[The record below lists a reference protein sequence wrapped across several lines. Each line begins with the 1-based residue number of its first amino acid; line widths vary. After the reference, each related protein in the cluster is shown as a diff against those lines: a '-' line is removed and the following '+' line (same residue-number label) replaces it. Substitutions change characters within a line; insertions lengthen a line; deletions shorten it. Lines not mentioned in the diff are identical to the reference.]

1 MGNAARVNSS
11 FGGRRQGLAFP
22 VNFGRL
28 GGVRDGAARSSSARG
43 QSREEE
49 FNFALG
55 ETLRNTRARW
65 RANPLLIAVERTG
78 TISGRGNAGKR
89 PDILIIDPRLPPLV
103 IECSFDAADANQDAS
118 ARLGDIVKSGNSE
131 VKTALSVYIPKSFR
145 SSASPKYDLSA
156 GAEIGFALY
165 QKTDADTRRWPGEGF
180 LQGKVA
186 DLSALLAAASLPK
199 EDIERVADDV
209 ASLVDEAAA
218 VLESLPSAT
227 TKKIDRRINRGS
239 LLMSLKTTM
248 VLWLNALLT
257 QQRLHGQGVDVPSLD
272 FASQTLPSHSAQI
285 KIWRRIKEKNW
296 NAIFDPAVEILEM
309 AGNSDP
315 RSTGRALEKLTEA
328 VEKIENAGLGLHI
341 NVGAELFPKLSE
353 DRKQAA
359 AFYTQA
365 ATAELLAALTIRQC
379 DLTPKQWADGNL
391 FSDRSLADLACGTG
405 TLLRAGYRRI
415 QTVHELA
422 GGTVRSL
429 EELHRKA
436 METGLIG
443 TDVSPIAAHLTSSSL
458 AAIGMGK
465 PYGKSQIGW
474 LMVGGKTNATG
485 SLDYF
490 ETQKIYDFM
499 QEVAGLST
507 GGREIRNLQSVDIPD
522 NSITWI
528 LMNPPYSRTRRG
540 QSVFDIAGLTESNR
554 KACQK
559 RWGKL
564 IKDEPA
570 NAKAGMAASFLALAR
585 RKIKPG
591 GRIGFVLPLTA
602 AFADTWTVT
611 RQMIERNFIDVAAIV
626 IAAGQALGNDAL
638 SADTKMEEMLL
649 VATRRSESAERKE
662 WAPIKCV
669 TLYAPVTRP
678 GEAGETARAISQAL
692 GQVDEVGASCPVRVG
707 ETEFGQICVF
717 DPGGEGAPWGPL
729 GVKHADLAVAAEQL
743 TKGRLIFA
751 GWSEAFSFGMTT
763 LGEIF
768 DVGPS
773 HDSIGHL
780 VKGDGRGA
788 FKFFPVQGEA
798 DAIGADR
805 SLWAADSKAQR
816 CLVVPPTHKGV
827 PVTGGKC
834 EEMRAYR
841 GRLFYARNMRWTSQ
855 ALLAA
860 MTKNDAMGG
869 RAWTVLQY
877 KDHRVCKAFMLWA
890 NSTLGMIVHW
900 TRGQRTQSGRSTA
913 QVKALGKI
921 PCPRLDALGGPA
933 LDWVAARFDELASR
947 PLLPVCQSHA
957 DETRREIDSVMAD
970 LLDMPKRMRKVVE
983 TLRFLWCREPSV
995 HGRNQRALRLL
1006 AQAMPADRR

>member
-1 MGNAARVNSS
+1 M
-11 FGGRRQGLAFP
+11 
-22 VNFGRL
+22 
-28 GGVRDGAARSSSARG
+28 RDGTERSSSTIGRQG
-43 QSREEE
+43 EIK
-49 FNFALG
+49 FNIALG
-55 ETLRNTRARW
+55 KALINTRAQW
-65 RANPLLIAVERTG
+65 QANPSQIQVEETG
-78 TISGRGNAGKR
+78 TISGTGNAGKHF
-89 PDILIIDPRLPPLV
+89 DILINDPRLPPLA
-103 IECSFDAADANQDAS
+103 IECSYGATDADQDAS
-118 ARLGDIVKSGNSE
+118 ARLGVVLKDGRRK
-131 VKTALSVYIPKSFR
+131 VKTAVSVHIPESFR
-145 SSASPKYDLSA
+145 SRPSPEKDLITGTKIRFS
-156 GAEIGFALY
+156 LH
-165 QKTDADTRRWPGEGF
+165 QKTDDNTRRWPVEGF
-180 LQGKVA
+180 LKGKVA

-257 QQRLHGQGVDVPSLD
+257 QQRLHGQGVNVPSLD
-272 FASQTLPSHSAQI
+272 FAAQPLPLHSAQI

-296 NAIFDPAVEILEM
+296 NAIFDPALQILVM

-365 ATAELLAALTIRQC
+365 ATAELLAALTIRQG

-422 GGTVRSL
+422 GGTVRSV
-429 EELHRKA
+429 EKLHRKA

-474 LMVGGKTNATG
+474 LKVGEETNATG
-485 SLDYF
+485 SLDFF
-490 ETQKIYDFM
+490 ETQKIYDLL
-499 QEVAGLST
+499 QEVAGHST
-507 GGREIRNLQSVDIPD
+507 GVAKKPKIEKPEIGAIDIPD

-540 QSVFDIAGLTESNR
+540 QSAFDIAGLTKSNR

-564 IKDEPA
+564 IKYEPA

-649 VATRRSESAERKE
+649 VATRRSESTERKE

-692 GQVDEVGASCPVRVG
+692 GQVDDVGTSCPVRVG
-707 ETEFGQICVF
+707 ETELGQICVF

-751 GWSEAFSFGMTT
+751 GLSEAFPFGMTT

-805 SLWAADSKAQR
+805 SLWAADSNAQR

-834 EEMRAYR
+834 EEMRKRR

-860 MTKNDAMGG
+860 MTKIDAMGG
-869 RAWTVLQY
+869 PAWTVLQH

-1006 AQAMPADRR
+1006 AEAMPADRR